1 MAYRK
6 KCPSGAHSPPIRK
19 YCEQYT
25 MNAGRASGSSATA
38 VQPGRRCTHQRQ
50 QMSAS
55 LFGKGWEALPELPC
69 TFWTSRPRRPF
80 FCKRPC
86 RPVKP
91 FAAKGANPFLEDDF
105 LPAVEVH
112 DADTVLFADLRAR
125 HVPDEVLTRDG
136 NLLLTGIT
144 DRSGHWRYP
153 FFGRQTRSHF
163 FSPRASERSKTVRSN

>member
-1 MAYRK
+1 MSIWRTFDAAPKILRAVRSERWASARQQRD
-6 KCPSGAHSPPIRK
+6 SGAARQEMHSPEAANVGLIVWARLGGIARV
-19 YCEQYT
+19 T
-25 MNAGRASGSSATA
+25 MRLLDFPA
-38 VQPGRRCTHQRQ
+38 
-50 QMSAS
+50 SAS
-55 LFGKGWEALPELPC
+55 
-69 TFWTSRPRRPF
+69 F

-112 DADTVLFADLRAR
+112 DADTVLFADPRDR
-125 HVPDEVLTRDG
+125 HVLDKVLTQDG

-153 FFGRQTRSHF
+153 FSGRQTRSHF